1 MLNAGTCTI
10 TPTAP
15 ASGNYAAKTGSATN
29 ITINPVSQTITWNP
43 PGTQTWEP
51 GTVTL
56 GTSGPLGSTSATF
69 PGTTGSAIYTTNTF
83 NDPLSFSTSLWFK
96 TSTPGAIAGATNQ
109 QSSVAGANNWDRQLW
124 IDSTGHLVFGLY
136 YNGAVSEV
144 TSPLTY
150 DNGTWYQVV
159 ATYGAAGEDLYVNGT
174 LVAWS
179 TTAISGQNYVFY
191 WHLGYADTNSWND
204 GSVSQYFTGSLAQ
217 AALYTT
223 QLTQAQVT
231 ALYGATTPA
240 LETTQIVTND
250 SAVSYWPLT
259 NVAGT
264 TMFPDST
271 THSNTGYVEGVFPLG
286 TATDSAG
293 TTVTFASSTPSVCT
307 VNGTLVTDLTA
318 GTCTI
323 TPTAPAGGNYAATV
337 GSPSNITINQ

>member
-1 MLNAGTCTI
+1 
-10 TPTAP
+10 
-15 ASGNYAAKTGSATN
+15 
-29 ITINPVSQTITWNP
+29 
-43 PGTQTWEP
+43 
-51 GTVTL
+51 
-56 GTSGPLGSTSATF
+56 
-69 PGTTGSAIYTTNTF
+69 
-83 NDPLSFSTSLWFK
+83 
-96 TSTPGAIAGATNQ
+96 
-109 QSSVAGANNWDRQLW
+109 
-124 IDSTGHLVFGLY
+124 
-136 YNGAVSEV
+136 
-144 TSPLTY
+144 
-150 DNGTWYQVV
+150 
-159 ATYGAAGEDLYVNGT
+159 
-174 LVAWS
+174 
-179 TTAISGQNYVFY
+179 
-191 WHLGYADTNSWND
+191 
-204 GSVSQYFTGSLAQ
+204 
-217 AALYTT
+217 
-223 QLTQAQVT
+223 VT